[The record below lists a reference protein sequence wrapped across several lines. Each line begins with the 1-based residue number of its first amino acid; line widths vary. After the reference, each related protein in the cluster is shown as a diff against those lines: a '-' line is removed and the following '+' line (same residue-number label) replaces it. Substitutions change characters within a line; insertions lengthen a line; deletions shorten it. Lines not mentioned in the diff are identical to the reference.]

1 MIQKKKKNRSVLIQ
15 LMQFGRLTH
24 SQAFLLIDN
33 VTKCF
38 HFACE
43 SLPQWELQHHIVG
56 GGDYRERALDVSYFS
71 RVLVEIK
78 KKMQYDRRL
87 AFKI

>member
-1 MIQKKKKNRSVLIQ
+1 MIQKNKKKNRSVLIQ

-56 GGDYRERALDVSYFS
+56 GRERALDVSYFS

-78 KKMQYDRRL
+78 EN
-87 AFKI
+87 AV

>member
-1 MIQKKKKNRSVLIQ
+1 MHV
-15 LMQFGRLTH
+15 
-24 SQAFLLIDN
+24 
-33 VTKCF
+33 
-38 HFACE
+38 
-43 SLPQWELQHHIVG
+43 VG